1 MPNTKKVFPIQASPL
16 RLWSELG
23 ARPALC
29 GGQQGWRFRVWAP
42 RAAQVRVMGEFNGW
56 DRASL
61 PLTPTDGGVWEG
73 FVPGVKPFDAY
84 KYVICTADGRVLD
97 KSDPLAFHAET
108 RPKNASKCF
117 DLSGYEWG
125 DRGWM
130 DWRGRRPIRETP
142 LNIYELHP
150 GSWRRKE
157 DGSPLSW
164 RELADQ
170 LIPYVKGM
178 GFTHVQLLPVTEH
191 PLDASLG
198 YQSTGLFAP
207 TSRFGTPHDFM
218 YLVDCLHRAGIGVF
232 LELPLAAVP
241 GDDFAL
247 CGFDGSPLYESADV
261 CAQDGCPLFD
271 LNRPEVRGF
280 LTACALF
287 WAEIYHADGLRIHLP
302 PTDGGAFRRALYRT
316 LAEEQP
322 DVTVIAE
329 PEDGAFSAPHL
340 VWQRGGVGRVLQYLR
355 LDPYF
360 RTFSREELLF
370 SPPDGSGAVPLLP
383 ISHDDVS
390 PSAGSLP
397 EHMYGTEA
405 QRFSALR
412 ALYVYLL
419 ARPGKSLTMMGC
431 EFGQQEPWRFD
442 RPLDWQLL
450 TPPDGQ
456 NRIMQSFVRAANA
469 LYLRTPALW
478 QRDAFPDGF
487 LPVCS
492 DAADGTAAF
501 LRFDRQGRGLLAV
514 FSFSPVLRSRR
525 RIGVPRPGRYAAFF
539 STDQAQFGGEG
550 RHAPF
555 ADSEPVPCGG
565 QEQSLLLELPP
576 LSAALLTCPP
586 ARPSQK

>member
-1 MPNTKKVFPIQASPL
+1 MSNSKKVFSIQASPL
-16 RLWSELG
+16 RSWDDLG
-23 ARPALC
+23 ARPAQY

-42 RAAQVRVMGEFNGW
+42 RAAQVCVMGEFNGW
-56 DRASL
+56 DRTSL
-61 PLTPTDGGVWEG
+61 PMVPSDGGIWEG
-73 FVPGVKPFDAY
+73 FVPDAKPFDAY
-84 KYVICTADGRVLD
+84 KYVIRTADGRVLD
-97 KSDPLAFHAET
+97 KSDPFAFHAET

-117 DLSGYEWG
+117 DLSGYGWG

-130 DWRGRRPIRETP
+130 DWRGSRPVAETP

-150 GSWRRKE
+150 DSWRRKE
-157 DGSPLSW
+157 GGEPLSYP
-164 RELADQ
+164 ELADR

-232 LELPLAAVP
+232 LELPLTFVP
-241 GDDFAL
+241 EDDFAL
-247 CGFDGSPLYESADV
+247 CGFDGLPLYESADV
-261 CAQDGCPLFD
+261 RAQDGCPLFD

-287 WAEIYHADGLRIHLP
+287 WAEVYHADGLRIHLP
-302 PTDGGAFRRALYRT
+302 PTDDGAFRQELYRT
-316 LAEEQP
+316 LAAEQP

-329 PEDGAFSAPHL
+329 PEDDGLPAPRL
-340 VWQRGGVGRVLQYLR
+340 VWQRGGVGRLLQHLR

-360 RTFSREELLF
+360 RAFSREELLF

-383 ISHDDVS
+383 ISHDDVT

-405 QRFSALR
+405 ERFSALR

-442 RPLDWQLL
+442 RPLDWRL
-450 TPPDGQ
+450 TDR
-456 NRIMQSFVRAANA
+456 NRAMQTFVREANA

-487 LPVCS
+487 LPVRS

-501 LRFDRQGRGLLAV
+501 LRFDRRGRGLLAV
-514 FSFSPVLRSRR
+514 FNFSPAPRAHW
-525 RIGVPRPGRYAAFF
+525 RIGVPRSGRYTELF
-539 STDQAQFGGEG
+539 STDPPRSGGES
-550 RHAPF
+550 RRALS
-555 ADSEPVPCGG
+555 ADSEPVPRDG
-565 QEQSLLLELPP
+565 QAQSLLLELPP
-576 LSAALLTCPP
+576 LSAVLLTCPP